1 MKRLQTLFGALMIL
15 AAVSCNKNQQAG
27 EGQVSFEVR
36 SIDTVADVT
45 RSNVSDYTTLPAAD
59 AFSIKITD
67 ASSQTVYEGKIM
79 DWVSADNTLKSGGY
93 SVTAECG
100 KVEDE
105 GFDKPYFI
113 GNQTF
118 TVNGGETSEVSIPVS
133 LGNTIVMVECTE
145 GFRNYYK
152 DWSFKLTRNGAD
164 IVAFAKDE
172 TKAAFVDGYRF
183 TLSGV
188 MEAETKTYTFNK
200 EYSSLEPATAYT
212 FVFDVTNAG
221 SAAITIS
228 FNNKVETVEL
238 GDIELND

>member
-79 DWVSADNTLKSGGY
+79 DWVSADNTLKAGEY

-133 LGNTIVMVECTE
+133 LGNTIVRVECTD

-164 IVAFAKDE
+164 IIAFAKDE

>member
-1 MKRLQTLFGALMIL
+1 MSALAIL
-15 AAVSCNKNQQAG
+15 AAVSCNRIQQAG
-27 EGQVSFEVR
+27 EGLVSFSV
-36 SIDTVADVT
+36 SSVDNVADVT
-45 RSNVSDYTTLPAAD
+45 RSNVSDYTSLPGKD
-59 AFSIKITD
+59 AFSIKVTD
-67 ASSQTVYEGKIM
+67 ASAQTVFEGKIV
-79 DWVSADNTLKSGGY
+79 DWVPEENTLKAGEY
-93 SVTAECG
+93 SVSAEFG
-100 KVEDE
+100 SVEDE

-118 TVNGGETSEVSIPVS
+118 TVNGGETSEVSVPVS
-133 LGNTIVMVECTE
+133 LGNTIVKVECTD
-145 GFRNYYK
+145 GFRRYYK
-152 DWSFKLTRNGAD
+152 NWSFKLSRGGAD
-164 IVAFAKDE
+164 IVSFAKDE

>member
-1 MKRLQTLFGALMIL
+1 M
-15 AAVSCNKNQQAG
+15 
-27 EGQVSFEVR
+27 
-36 SIDTVADVT
+36 
-45 RSNVSDYTTLPAAD
+45 
-59 AFSIKITD
+59 
-67 ASSQTVYEGKIM
+67 
-79 DWVSADNTLKSGGY
+79 
-93 SVTAECG
+93 
-100 KVEDE
+100 
-105 GFDKPYFI
+105 
-113 GNQTF
+113 
-118 TVNGGETSEVSIPVS
+118 
-133 LGNTIVMVECTE
+133 ECTE
-145 GFRNYYK
+145 GFRNYYRN
-152 DWSFKLTRNGAD
+152 WSFKLSRSGAD

-212 FVFDVTNAG
+212 FVFDVTNTG

>member
-1 MKRLQTLFGALMIL
+1 MSALAIL
-15 AAVSCNKNQQAG
+15 AAVSCNRIQQAG
-27 EGQVSFEVR
+27 EGLVSFSV
-36 SIDTVADVT
+36 SSVDNVADVT
-45 RSNVSDYTTLPAAD
+45 RSNVSDYTSLPGKD
-59 AFSIKITD
+59 AFSIKVTD
-67 ASSQTVYEGKIM
+67 ASAQTVFEGKIV
-79 DWVSADNTLKSGGY
+79 DWVPEENTLKAGEY
-93 SVTAECG
+93 SVSAEFG
-100 KVEDE
+100 SVEDE

-118 TVNGGETSEVSIPVS
+118 TVNGGETSEVSVPVS
-133 LGNTIVMVECTE
+133 LGNTIVKVECTD
-145 GFRNYYK
+145 GFRRYYK
-152 DWSFKLTRNGAD
+152 NWSFKLSRGGAD
-164 IVAFAKDE
+164 IVSFAKDE

-221 SAAITIS
+221 RAAITIS